1 MNSISDSPH
10 VKDEHQNLGNQNV
23 ESPVDQEKQ
32 NKMNNSQS
40 TPSLNQIFLKREQ
53 LKTIRDQLYTI
64 QKQEDKTLQDY
75 SSLEIDLQQKFNAL
89 RDCFLKV
96 QIPNLKKSQKY
107 NQINKE
113 VNEIFENIMRQYDE
127 NKKLREKI
135 VSNDHHNFIKI
146 NEEQNR
152 ASDARFKFDR
162 DRLVYEKLKREH
174 EVLEIE
180 NQELKELAE
189 SIRDEYISLNTQQK
203 LFEDEFTRITLKLEG
218 QKKKFDNLTEKY
230 IELKQKN
237 DILNQEREKR
247 EIVYKKRIED
257 ALKKKDELQK
267 YIDDIQKQQKQID
280 LKIESNTQIIEDLN
294 YNRDRLNSE
303 INKLVQISNRRKEQ
317 QDQYDLIIT
326 T

>member
-1 MNSISDSPH
+1 M
-10 VKDEHQNLGNQNV
+10 KDEHQNLGNQNV

>member
-1 MNSISDSPH
+1 M
-10 VKDEHQNLGNQNV
+10 KDELQNSGNQNV
-23 ESPVDQEKQ
+23 ESPIDQEKQ
-32 NKMNNSQS
+32 NKINNSQS

-96 QIPNLKKSQKY
+96 QIPKLKKSQKY

-257 ALKKKDELQK
+257 ALKKKDDLQK

-303 INKLVQISNRRKEQ
+303 INKLAQISSRRKEQ
-317 QDQYDLIIT
+317 QDQYDLILNT
-326 T
+326 

>member
-1 MNSISDSPH
+1 
-10 VKDEHQNLGNQNV
+10 
-23 ESPVDQEKQ
+23 
-32 NKMNNSQS
+32 MNNSQS